1 METESTGGCALHGN
15 GVRPALLVGRRL
27 ERVAASWHLYGEEGL
42 SGPLDVWLTDAEG
55 DSVRVTTGSDWCLV
69 VETASPFEG
78 YDMGEYGRVAVV
90 RADVGTPFATHTGE
104 TVLAVRE
111 ERQPHGERRSL
122 EVVFASGTVRCES
135 RSGDLRLSAR

>member
-1 METESTGGCALHGN
+1 METGSVGGCALHGN
-15 GVRPALLVGRRL
+15 GVHPALLVGRRL
-27 ERVAASWHLYGEEGL
+27 ESVAASWHLHGEEGP
-42 SGPLDVWLTDAEG
+42 SGPLDVWLIDGEG
-55 DSVRVTTGSDWCLV
+55 DSTRVTTGSDWCLV

-111 ERQPHGERRSL
+111 ERQPHGGRRSL

-135 RSGDLRLSAR
+135 RSGDLRLSAG